1 MTCIDGLIV
10 DEAFRH
16 QYVATSLIAHI
27 ADISP
32 DSTLFLHADE
42 MDTPKEMYL
51 RMGFEIIDLLYEYCK
66 TDIDI
71 N

>member
-1 MTCIDGLIV
+1 MLSRQFSDENWIISNCKLIYK
-10 DEAFRH
+10 
-16 QYVATSLIAHI
+16 Q
-27 ADISP
+27 
-32 DSTLFLHADE
+32 
-42 MDTPKEMYL
+42 YL